1 MVNFIIRLHIIFS
14 VVQIVGLQSYAQTT
28 GNDTLVKEGK
38 GKYIEKITDLITLKL
53 TLNNDIEKLA
63 VYTDASDIKL
73 SPNTKT
79 IARLS
84 FNYKFISISLSLAP
98 KFFPGN
104 DDDDI
109 RGKSKIGGFGFN
121 FNFTH
126 WLQELSYSRTKGYYL
141 ENTKDF
147 IPLWKDGDPYAQIPD
162 LLFKNFQGVTA
173 YNFNPRFSVNALA
186 TQSERQLRS
195 AGSFIP
201 HLLYRY
207 YIVDNRTP
215 RTATS
220 TTQKSKNFEM
230 VLGAGY
236 YYNFVIRNSFY
247 IALGVTPGIGYNF
260 TTLQT
265 RFPSGTEKTKSNSA
279 LFRIDARAA
288 TGYNGHRFFS
298 GLNLNASA
306 AKFRQQNTTAINEDT
321 RLFVQLFAGYRLN
334 APGFLR
340 EKVESVNK
348 VIGL

>member
-1 MVNFIIRLHIIFS
+1 MKFKFRLYVIFS
-14 VVQIVGLQSYAQTT
+14 ICQLTALHGYAQTAGT
-28 GNDTLVKEGK
+28 DTAINQGKE
-38 GKYIEKITDLITLKL
+38 KYIEKITDLITLKL
-53 TLNNDIEKLA
+53 TFNNDIEKLA
-63 VYTDASDIKL
+63 VYTNSNDIKL

-79 IARLS
+79 IARIS
-84 FNYKFISISLSLAP
+84 FNYKFISICLSFAP

-126 WLQELSYSRTKGYYL
+126 WTQELSYSRTKGYYL

-147 IPLWKDGDPYAQIPD
+147 NPFWKEGDPYAQIPD
-162 LLFKNFQGVTA
+162 LLFKNFQGITA
-173 YNFNPRFSVNALA
+173 YNFNPKFSVNALA
-186 TQSERQLRS
+186 TQSERQVRS

-207 YIVDNRTP
+207 YIVDDRTP

-220 TTQKSKNFEM
+220 TTQKSRNFE
-230 VLGAGY
+230 VLLGAGY

-247 IALGVTPGIGYNF
+247 VALGLTPGIGYNF

-279 LFRIDARAA
+279 LFRIDARAG
-288 TGYNGHRFFS
+288 TGYNGPRFFS
-298 GLNLNASA
+298 GLNFNASA

-334 APGFLR
+334 APRFLK

-348 VIGL
+348 IIGL

>member
-1 MVNFIIRLHIIFS
+1 MNSIFRLFIIFS
-14 VVQIVGLQSYAQTT
+14 MIQSVIMPSQAQQTT
-28 GNDTLVKEGK
+28 GDSLVIVEKE
-38 GKYIEKITDLITLKL
+38 KYIEKITDLITLKL

-84 FNYKFISISLSLAP
+84 FNYKFISVSLSLAP

-104 DDDDI
+104 DDDAI

-147 IPLWKDGDPYAQIPD
+147 NPSWKEGDPYAQIPD

-195 AGSFIP
+195 AGSLIP

-207 YIVDNRTP
+207 YIVDDRTP

-220 TTQKSKNFEM
+220 TTQKTKNFEV

-236 YYNFVIRNSFY
+236 YYNFVIRSSFY
-247 IALGVTPGIGYNF
+247 IALGLTPGIGYNF

-265 RFPSGTEKTKSNSA
+265 RFPSGTETAKRNSA
-279 LFRIDARAA
+279 LFRIDARAG

-334 APGFLR
+334 APRFLR

-348 VIGL
+348 IIGL